1 MFQSQL
7 IYGLICTQCLAI
19 FNFVQFI
26 LQFRQS
32 SFSCLFCA
40 CVFGEMQFKK
50 GSDNYQP
57 NMCQT
62 LFSLQKNKESQAS
75 ILSTQSYAIQVITQI

>member
-1 MFQSQL
+1 
-7 IYGLICTQCLAI
+7 
-19 FNFVQFI
+19 
-26 LQFRQS
+26 
-32 SFSCLFCA
+32 
-40 CVFGEMQFKK
+40 MQFKK